1 MMSYERWLNSILEV
15 AKETASREFQQEAWL
30 SGRPSTSSPTEIYNQ
45 LFDDYT
51 FDLFYEM
58 YFKDFTPEK
67 SASWKGFKNQLES
80 YWKRLES
87 YRQKYDEFPNE
98 QTVFDDPDWQLV
110 REAAARFVAAFE
122 QELPVGLDGAAAGG

>member
-15 AKETASREFQQEAWL
+15 AKETASRDFQQEAWL
-30 SGRPSTSSPTEIYNQ
+30 SGRPSTSSPTEIYCQ

-58 YFKDFTPEK
+58 YSKDFTQRQLIAWSE
-67 SASWKGFKNQLES
+67 FREQLER
-80 YWKRLES
+80 YEN
-87 YRQKYDEFPNE
+87 KYDEFPNE

-110 REAAARFVAAFE
+110 REVAARFVAAFE
-122 QELPVGLDGAAAGG
+122 QKADGLQPSK